1 MKSYFTFSKSQKIGV
16 VAILIVILI
25 QIIILN
31 KGNAVGVPDPFI
43 IDKSEYVID
52 EGNSSQYDKK
62 VDGSNTDENINSSYV
77 LFDFDPNKVTLE
89 DWVSFGFSQ
98 KQAKSIISYKQ
109 KINGFKEKG
118 DLKDVYVIS
127 DSKYAELEPYIK
139 ISVNAETS
147 NKAGQDKHEEIELS
161 STVIDLNS
169 ATQEELIQINGVG
182 EFTAKGIIKY
192 RKSLGGY
199 HSVNQLKEVYG
210 ISEENFEKIKPQL
223 AINEVQLKTI
233 NVNQLS
239 IQSLIKHPYVNW
251 NVAQAIVDKR
261 LFNTLSSLQ
270 FLVENNYLSQ
280 EELNKVLPYVVYE

>member
-1 MKSYFTFSKSQKIGV
+1 MKNYFTFSKSQKIGV
-16 VAILIVILI
+16 VAIVIVIFI

-31 KGNAVGVPDPFI
+31 KGNAVGVPDPFV
-43 IDKSEYVID
+43 IDKSEYVIE
-52 EGNSSQYDKK
+52 EGNSFYYDKK
-62 VDGSNTDENINSSYV
+62 AVNSNANNVNSSYV
-77 LFDFDPNKVTLE
+77 LFEFDPNEVSIE

-109 KINGFKEKG
+109 KINGFKVKE
-118 DLKDVYVIS
+118 DLKQVYVIS

-139 ISVNAETS
+139 ISANTETPS
-147 NKAGQDKHEEIELS
+147 TSGQDKSEEIEVN
-161 STVIDLNS
+161 STVIDLNFAS
-169 ATQEELIQINGVG
+169 QEELIQVNGIG

-210 ISEENFEKIKPQL
+210 ISGENFEKIKPQL
-223 AINEVQLKTI
+223 TINELQLKTI

-239 IQSLIKHPYVNW
+239 IQSLIKHPYINW

-261 LFNTLSSLQ
+261 LFNRLSSLQ